1 MTYKLEFK
9 RSALKEWNKLGSTL
23 QQQLK
28 KKLAER
34 LKTPHVAPDRVL
46 GADNVYKI
54 KLRQSGYRLVYQ
66 VLDDVVFVSERLD
79 ALVTCD
85 WKTSYHYFSLLSG
98 TGPSMI
104 SHMFLRQNESGPIVV
119 NATAL
124 TRENNE

>member
-46 GADNVYKI
+46 GSDNVYKI
-54 KLRQSGYRLVYQ
+54 KLDRNQNAQEISEKKRLSQ
-66 VLDDVVFVSERLD
+66 FWSEKKL
-79 ALVTCD
+79 
-85 WKTSYHYFSLLSG
+85 
-98 TGPSMI
+98 
-104 SHMFLRQNESGPIVV
+104 
-119 NATAL
+119 
-124 TRENNE
+124 